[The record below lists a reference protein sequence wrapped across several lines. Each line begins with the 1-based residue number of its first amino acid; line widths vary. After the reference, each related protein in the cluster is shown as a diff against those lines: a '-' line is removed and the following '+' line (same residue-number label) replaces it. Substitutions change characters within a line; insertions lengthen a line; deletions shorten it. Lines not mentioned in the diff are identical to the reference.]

1 MMTDVPSP
9 PRHPGQP
16 ARASSTPR
24 GRGRGASPSPKGPIC
39 EACVAVVGL
48 PKDATLREVQILFSG
63 CPGLGAVVM
72 EEAEGQTFAVCQFA
86 GPEEALQAAKS
97 RKNTRWGLQGPAVT
111 LEVRRLEHLEELLQM
126 RGVLPKL
133 AACSRPKSVERAHAN
148 EANEGC
154 LPRRGWKDR
163 AKDSGPVCSIEMHLA
178 KARVEEA
185 LKKNKLAE
193 LETALLE
200 AERAG
205 VAAAELAEAQRR
217 CRTQQHRLAVRAATF
232 AQQRARNRLAD
243 AWEGL
248 DQNLES
254 SKRLAL
260 LDQALRD
267 GDEAAKLCGK
277 AAQKMEEA
285 RLREAVQVLGQKWI
299 RSVQQSLQLAMR
311 SGRVTELRVALAEGE
326 AILNRLGSLEAKKEE
341 ENTEE
346 VATSDP
352 GNLEAF
358 KALLEEGRRALLGEE
373 RRGVA
378 EQRLSEALQRSDP
391 RVRGKKLSELLH
403 EFRDSVSSSLVAQ
416 AEARLKEL
424 DAQATARWWMFTASL
439 RAQDGTLASCSSGA
453 SDVKFAIKA
462 AKEVGLTKAQL
473 QAALGAYE
481 KLEKLQAIFLVLS
494 DALKDTDAKQV
505 KEVLHRVTSTG
516 ISERESP
523 LIAVY
528 LRRLRVHLGCLESS

>member
-1 MMTDVPSP
+1 MTDVPSP

-193 LETALLE
+193 S
-200 AERAG
+200 
-205 VAAAELAEAQRR
+205 
-217 CRTQQHRLAVRAATF
+217 
-232 AQQRARNRLAD
+232 
-243 AWEGL
+243 W
-248 DQNLES
+248 S
-254 SKRLAL
+254 
-260 LDQALRD
+260 
-267 GDEAAKLCGK
+267 
-277 AAQKMEEA
+277 
-285 RLREAVQVLGQKWI
+285 
-299 RSVQQSLQLAMR
+299 
-311 SGRVTELRVALAEGE
+311 
-326 AILNRLGSLEAKKEE
+326 
-341 ENTEE
+341 
-346 VATSDP
+346 
-352 GNLEAF
+352 
-358 KALLEEGRRALLGEE
+358 
-373 RRGVA
+373 
-378 EQRLSEALQRSDP
+378 
-391 RVRGKKLSELLH
+391 
-403 EFRDSVSSSLVAQ
+403 
-416 AEARLKEL
+416 
-424 DAQATARWWMFTASL
+424 
-439 RAQDGTLASCSSGA
+439 
-453 SDVKFAIKA
+453 
-462 AKEVGLTKAQL
+462 
-473 QAALGAYE
+473 
-481 KLEKLQAIFLVLS
+481 
-494 DALKDTDAKQV
+494 
-505 KEVLHRVTSTG
+505 
-516 ISERESP
+516 
-523 LIAVY
+523 
-528 LRRLRVHLGCLESS
+528 